1 MEKGG
6 AGAVGRDAPHA
17 FATPIPAALVPVI
30 RLGHNVVRSK
40 GIRKILINSLRCLA
54 LLGALWLTACASH
67 GGSTT
72 APQTLPDADPVAAA
86 VGRPEYRIGPSDLL
100 AITVFQV
107 EDLDREVRVNNAGQ
121 VSLPLIG
128 AVDAAG
134 QTVDELE
141 TRIAQRYADRY
152 LQDPQV
158 SVFVKEFA
166 SQRVTVG
173 GAVEKPGIYP
183 MTSSQLTL
191 LQALAL
197 AEGIDATGSEHN
209 IIVFRT
215 VKGQRV
221 FARFDVEAIRNGD
234 NPDPEIMGEDVIMVD
249 DSTGKVALQNLI
261 KLAPFVAVWR
271 AYR

>member
-1 MEKGG
+1 MIDK
-6 AGAVGRDAPHA
+6 
-17 FATPIPAALVPVI
+17 L
-30 RLGHNVVRSK
+30 LCS
-40 GIRKILINSLRCLA
+40 LA
-54 LLGALWLTACASH
+54 LLAALWLTGCAST
-67 GGSTT
+67 GAT
-72 APQTLPDADPVAAA
+72 ASQPQTLPDADPVAAA

-100 AITVFQV
+100 AVTVFQIQ
-107 EDLDREVRVNNAGQ
+107 DLDREVRVNNAGQ

-128 AVDAAG
+128 AVAAAG
-134 QTVDELE
+134 RTVAELE
-141 TRIAQRYADRY
+141 TQIARQYAARY

-183 MTSSQLTL
+183 MTSSRLSL

-197 AEGIDATGSEHN
+197 AQGLDEVGNEHN
-209 IIVFRT
+209 VIVFRT
-215 VKGQRV
+215 VAGQRL
-221 FARFDVEAIRNGD
+221 FARFDVQAIRNGTH
-234 NPDPEIMGEDVIMVD
+234 PDPEIMGEDVIVVD
-249 DSTGKVALQNLI
+249 DAAGKVFLQYLI